1 MRKLSKQPP
10 NLTEMKKTTMVLMTT
25 KKMVPRVG
33 VAAVAALVVV
43 TTEKKVVLHNTQV
56 VQRLTLL
63 AEAEFTRTIV
73 FDI

>member
-1 MRKLSKQPP
+1 
-10 NLTEMKKTTMVLMTT
+10 MKKTTMVLMTT

-43 TTEKKVVLHNTQV
+43 TTEKVVLHNAQV